1 MCVVCCEPLV
11 VYCVGECDHRSL
23 CMKCALRLRL
33 FYEDK
38 RCPVCKVRRGAAW
51 GSEVGGRV
59 AFLSTAMGSVSCRR
73 PAPPEARPLCQHQ
86 GIIRRVCFVC
96 ILPAL
101 MRARASAFFCARNP
115 LRISICCRLGWLWTS
130 PG

>member
-38 RCPVCKVRRGAAW
+38 RCPCYTPT
-51 GSEVGGRV
+51 SY
-59 AFLSTAMGSVSCRR
+59 
-73 PAPPEARPLCQHQ
+73 PL
-86 GIIRRVCFVC
+86 V
-96 ILPAL
+96 
-101 MRARASAFFCARNP
+101 
-115 LRISICCRLGWLWTS
+115 
-130 PG
+130 